1 MIGKS
6 DVKKVEINSMLAGE
20 NEDLFEKGQ

>member
-1 MIGKS
+1 MVGKA

-20 NEDLFEKGQ
+20 YEDLFEKGQ